1 MAVVTGMAIAA
12 GVSLAASGIGAATAA
27 GKAKRDAKYAR
38 SEKGR
43 AEAKMES
50 IRDSRQDIV
59 NPYAGT
65 KDLSGMAKDLSG
77 NLNNPFAQLGVA
89 TQAAEI
95 QMEQS
100 DIALANT
107 LDTLRSTGA
116 SAGGATALAQAALQ
130 SKKGIAASIE
140 GQEAQNQ
147 TLKAQGEQ
155 QLQSQKMSEQ
165 QRLQNTAISEGQRVQ
180 AADAAGK
187 QFEFQAQE
195 NRTNADLDAA
205 QGKITQANQDIAQ
218 ANQNRA
224 SANAGFMSAVGGV
237 ASSAIGGAFVKSSD
251 RRLKKNIVKVSKSPS
266 GLNIYKFEYIDS
278 VNGKGVYQGVMSD
291 EIPNKA
297 VVNHNDGYDRVD
309 YSKLDVE
316 FKKISNEL

>member
-1 MAVVTGMAIAA
+1 MAVIAA
-12 GVSLAASGIGAATAA
+12 VTAGVGLAVSGIGAAVAA
-27 GKAKRDAKYAR
+27 GNAKKQAKHAR

-50 IRDSRQDIV
+50 VRDSRQAIV
-59 NPYAGT
+59 NPFAGVT
-65 KDLSGMAKDLSG
+65 DLSGMAKDLSG

-107 LDTLRSTGA
+107 LDTLRATGA

-130 SKKGIAASIE
+130 SKKGVSASIE
-140 GQEAQNQ
+140 SQESQNEK
-147 TLKAQGEQ
+147 LKAQGEATLNQ
-155 QLQSQKMSEQ
+155 QKMSEA
-165 QRLQNTAISEGQRVQ
+165 QRLQNIAISEGQRVQ
-180 AADAAGK
+180 QSDAAGK

-205 QGKITQANQDIAQ
+205 QGKISQASQDIAQ

-224 SANAGFMSAVGGV
+224 SANAGFMAAAGGI
-237 ASSAIGGAFVKSSD
+237 ASSGISAASS
-251 RRLKKNIVKVSKSPS
+251 LT
-266 GLNIYKFEYIDS
+266 
-278 VNGKGVYQGVMSD
+278 
-291 EIPNKA
+291 
-297 VVNHNDGYDRVD
+297 
-309 YSKLDVE
+309 
-316 FKKISNEL
+316 

>member
-1 MAVVTGMAIAA
+1 MAVIAA
-12 GVSLAASGIGAATAA
+12 VTAGVGLAVSGIGAAVAA
-27 GKAKRDAKYAR
+27 GNAKKQAKHAK
-38 SEKGR
+38 SAKGR

-59 NPYAGT
+59 NPFAGVT
-65 KDLSGMAKDLSG
+65 DLSGMAKDLSG

-107 LDTLRSTGA
+107 LDTLRATGA

-130 SKKGIAASIE
+130 SKKGVAASIE
-140 GQEAQNQ
+140 GQEAQNEK
-147 TLKAQGEQ
+147 LKAQGEQ
-155 QLQSQKMSEQ
+155 QLNQQKMSEA
-165 QRLQNTAISEGQRVQ
+165 QRLQGIAISEGQRVQ
-180 AADAAGK
+180 QSDAAGK

-205 QGKITQANQDIAQ
+205 QGKITQENQNIAQ

-237 ASSAIGGAFVKSSD
+237 ASSAIGGAFAK
-251 RRLKKNIVKVSKSPS
+251 
-266 GLNIYKFEYIDS
+266 
-278 VNGKGVYQGVMSD
+278 
-291 EIPNKA
+291 
-297 VVNHNDGYDRVD
+297 
-309 YSKLDVE
+309 
-316 FKKISNEL
+316 

>member
-1 MAVVTGMAIAA
+1 MAVIAA
-12 GVSLAASGIGAATAA
+12 VTAGVGLAVSGIGAAVAA
-27 GKAKRDAKYAR
+27 GNAKKQAKHAR

-50 IRDSRQDIV
+50 VRDSRQAIV
-59 NPYAGT
+59 NPFAGVT
-65 KDLSGMAKDLSG
+65 DLSGMAKDLSG

-107 LDTLRSTGA
+107 LDTLRATGA

-130 SKKGIAASIE
+130 SKKGVSASIE
-140 GQEAQNQ
+140 SQESQNEK
-147 TLKAQGEQ
+147 LKAQGEATLNQ
-155 QLQSQKMSEQ
+155 QKMSEA
-165 QRLQNTAISEGQRVQ
+165 QRLQNIAISEGQRVQ
-180 AADAAGK
+180 QSDAAGK

-205 QGKITQANQDIAQ
+205 QGKITQENQNIAQ

-224 SANAGFMSAVGGV
+224 SANAGFMSAVGGI
-237 ASSAIGGAFVKSSD
+237 ASSVIGGAFVS
-251 RRLKKNIVKVSKSPS
+251 KK
-266 GLNIYKFEYIDS
+266 
-278 VNGKGVYQGVMSD
+278 
-291 EIPNKA
+291 
-297 VVNHNDGYDRVD
+297 
-309 YSKLDVE
+309 
-316 FKKISNEL
+316 

>member
-1 MAVVTGMAIAA
+1 MAAITSAVIG
-12 GVSLAASGIGAATAA
+12 GVGLAVSGIGAATAA
-27 GKAKRDAKYAR
+27 SKAKRDAKYAR

-65 KDLSGMAKDLSG
+65 KDLSSMAKDLSG

-147 TLKAQGEQ
+147 KLKAQGEQ
-155 QLQSQKMSEQ
+155 TLQSQKMSEQ
-165 QRLQNTAISEGQRVQ
+165 QRLQNTAISEGQRIQ
-180 AADAAGK
+180 ASDAAGK

-205 QGKITQANQDIAQ
+205 QGKITQASQDIAQ

-237 ASSAIGGAFVKSSD
+237 TSSLVGAYAK
-251 RRLKKNIVKVSKSPS
+251 P
-266 GLNIYKFEYIDS
+266 
-278 VNGKGVYQGVMSD
+278 
-291 EIPNKA
+291 
-297 VVNHNDGYDRVD
+297 
-309 YSKLDVE
+309 
-316 FKKISNEL
+316 

>member
-1 MAVVTGMAIAA
+1 MAVIAA
-12 GVSLAASGIGAATAA
+12 VTAGVGLAVSGIGAAVAA
-27 GKAKRDAKYAR
+27 GNAKKQAKHAKSAR
-38 SEKGR
+38 GR

-59 NPYAGT
+59 NPFAGVT
-65 KDLSGMAKDLSG
+65 DLSGMAKDLSG

-107 LDTLRSTGA
+107 LDTLRATGA

-130 SKKGIAASIE
+130 SKKGVAASIE
-140 GQEAQNQ
+140 GQEAQNEK
-147 TLKAQGEQ
+147 LKAQGEQ
-155 QLQSQKMSEQ
+155 QLNQQKMSEA
-165 QRLQNTAISEGQRVQ
+165 QRLQGIAISEGQRVQ
-180 AADAAGK
+180 QSDAAGK

-205 QGKITQANQDIAQ
+205 QGKITQENQNIAQ

-237 ASSAIGGAFVKSSD
+237 ASSAIGGAFK
-251 RRLKKNIVKVSKSPS
+251 
-266 GLNIYKFEYIDS
+266 E
-278 VNGKGVYQGVMSD
+278 
-291 EIPNKA
+291 
-297 VVNHNDGYDRVD
+297 
-309 YSKLDVE
+309 
-316 FKKISNEL
+316 

>member
-1 MAVVTGMAIAA
+1 MAVIAA
-12 GVSLAASGIGAATAA
+12 VTAGVGLAVSGIGAAVAA
-27 GKAKRDAKYAR
+27 GTAKKQARHAK

-50 IRDSRQDIV
+50 IRNSRQDIV
-59 NPYAGT
+59 NPYEGT
-65 KDLSGMAKDLSG
+65 KDLSSMAKDLSG

-107 LDTLRSTGA
+107 LDTLRATGA

-147 TLKAQGEQ
+147 KLKAQGEQ
-155 QLQSQKMSEQ
+155 TLQSQKMSEQ

-180 AADAAGK
+180 VSDAAGK

-205 QGKITQANQDIAQ
+205 QGKITQASQDIAQ

-224 SANAGFMSAVGGV
+224 SANAGFISAVGGI
-237 ASSAIGGAFVKSSD
+237 ASSGISAA
-251 RRLKKNIVKVSKSPS
+251 
-266 GLNIYKFEYIDS
+266 
-278 VNGKGVYQGVMSD
+278 
-291 EIPNKA
+291 
-297 VVNHNDGYDRVD
+297 
-309 YSKLDVE
+309 SKLP
-316 FKKISNEL
+316 